1 MDQEKNRVLVCAGAG
16 CVSSGCKAV
25 ARAFREAMKE
35 AGLDNKV
42 EVVETGCIGACDLG
56 PAVVVVRDGTFY
68 QHVAPRDVP
77 DIVESHLRAGRPVER
92 LCHRS
97 PATGVPEAKLEDM
110 GFFRGQTKVVLRN
123 CGLIDPLKIDDYIAR
138 RGYEALAKVLTSMTP
153 EQVIQEV
160 KDSGLRGRGGAGFP
174 TGVKWMLTAKAE
186 GRPKYVVCNADE
198 GDPGAFMDRSVLE
211 GDPHSVIEAMIIAGY
226 AVGSDQGFVYVRAE
240 YPLAIERLSHAIARQ
255 ESGASWA
262 TASSAAASGLTSR
275 SESGPARLSAAR
287 RRR

>member
-1 MDQEKNRVLVCAGAG
+1 
-16 CVSSGCKAV
+16 
-25 ARAFREAMKE
+25 
-35 AGLDNKV
+35 
-42 EVVETGCIGACDLG
+42 DLG
-56 PAVVVVRDGTFY
+56 PAVVVARDGTFY
-68 QHVAPRDVP
+68 QHVTPWDVP

-174 TGVKWMLTAKAE
+174 TGMRWMLTAKAE
-186 GRPKYVVCNADE
+186 GRPKYDAGNADE
-198 GDPGAFMDRSVLE
+198 RDAAACMDRSVLE
-211 GDPHSVIEAMIIAGY
+211 AEPHSVIEAMRTGGY
-226 AVGSDQGFVYVRAE
+226 AIGPHQRFVYERAE
-240 YPLAIERLSHAIARQ
+240 YRYAIERLSHACAEAR
-255 ESGASWA
+255 ERDFLGYKIH
-262 TASSAAASGLTSR
+262 R
-275 SESGPARLSAAR
+275 S
-287 RRR
+287 

>member
-1 MDQEKNRVLVCAGAG
+1 M
-16 CVSSGCKAV
+16 
-25 ARAFREAMKE
+25 
-35 AGLDNKV
+35 
-42 EVVETGCIGACDLG
+42 
-56 PAVVVVRDGTFY
+56 
-68 QHVAPRDVP
+68 
-77 DIVESHLRAGRPVER
+77 ER
-92 LCHRS
+92 LFHRS

-198 GDPGAFMDRSVLE
+198 GDPGAFMDRSVME

-226 AVGSDQGFVYVRAE
+226 AVGSIRG
-240 YPLAIERLSHAIARQ
+240 LCTCGLSIR
-255 ESGASWA
+255 
-262 TASSAAASGLTSR
+262 SR
-275 SESGPARLSAAR
+275 SSG
-287 RRR
+287 